1 METTCIQLNQVEEE
15 TLKFN
20 DQRVITIEQ
29 KGLHLQ
35 TETAVVPRDHYI
47 F

>member
-15 TLKFN
+15 TLKLN

-29 KGLHLQ
+29 QGLHLQ
-35 TETAVVPRDHYI
+35 TETAVVPQDHYI